1 MKKLFTLFALIITAT
16 LSAQDITGTWHSLLK
31 FPGGQLRID
40 INISNIGNGYAVTFD
55 SPDQGAKGI
64 PTEQV
69 TFKDNVLTWAIPQAG
84 IRYSGKFENNA
95 IKGTF
100 TQGDGSLPL
109 EFSREA
115 VKVVVKKKPQEPVA
129 PFPYK
134 SEDVTFKNATA
145 NVTLAGTLT
154 TPNTAGPHPAVI
166 LLTGSG
172 AQNRDEEILG
182 HKPFMV
188 LADYLTRNGFAVLR
202 YDDRGIAES
211 TGDFATATTAD
222 FATDAQAA
230 FTYLK
235 TRKEINGKKIG
246 FAGHSEGGSVA
257 AMAAAANPEVAYI
270 VLIAGSILP
279 GDQQMLLQNYILGK
293 ANGMPETELTK
304 LGAINRKVYDV
315 IKQEADLAIMKTKI
329 AAVMNADLKP
339 ILLKQGIT
347 EPDIAQ
353 YIEVQSRELA
363 SPWYSAFIKGNPG
376 AALEKVKCPV
386 LAINGSNDLQVE
398 AKANLAAVEKAAV
411 KAGNKNVKVM
421 ELQGLNH
428 LMQESK
434 TGKPAE
440 YGDLE
445 QTFSPVALEA
455 IGSWLKTVSKQ

>member
-1 MKKLFTLFALIITAT
+1 MKRLITLFALIITAT
-16 LSAQDITGTWHSLLK
+16 LTAQDISGTWHSLLK
-31 FPGGQLRID
+31 YPGGQLRID
-40 INISNIGNGYAVTFD
+40 INISNTGNGYAVKFD

-69 TFKDNVLTWAIPQAG
+69 SFKDNLLTWAIPQAG

-100 TQGDGSLPL
+100 SQGEGSLPL
-109 EFSREA
+109 DFGREA
-115 VKVVVKKKPQEPVA
+115 VKVVVAKKPQEPKE

-134 SEDVTFKNATA
+134 SEDVTFKNEAA
-145 NVTLAGTLT
+145 DVTLAGTLT
-154 TPNTAGPHPAVI
+154 TPKTAGPHPAVI
-166 LLTGSG
+166 LITGSG

-182 HKPFMV
+182 HRPFMV
-188 LADYLTRNGFAVLR
+188 LADYLTKNGIAVLR
-202 YDDRGIAES
+202 YDDRGIAAS

-230 FTYLK
+230 FAYLK
-235 TRKEINGKKIG
+235 TRKDISAKKIG

-257 AMAAAANPEVAYI
+257 AMAAAANPEVNYI
-270 VLIAGSILP
+270 VLIAGSVLP

-293 ANGMPETELTK
+293 ANGMPEADLTK

-315 IKQEADLAIMKTKI
+315 IKAETDLKVMKTKV
-329 AAVMNADLKP
+329 AAVMNSELKP

-376 AALEKVKCPV
+376 AALEKVKCPI
-386 LAINGSNDLQVE
+386 LAINGSVDLQVE
-398 AKANLAAVEKAAV
+398 PKANLTAVEKAAA
-411 KAGNKNVKVM
+411 KAGNKNVRVIEM
-421 ELQGLNH
+421 QGLNH

-440 YGDLE
+440 YGELE
-445 QTFSPVALEA
+445 QTFSPIAMEA
-455 IGSWLKTVSKQ
+455 IGTWIKAQVK

>member
-1 MKKLFTLFALIITAT
+1 MKKLFTLFAFIITAT
-16 LSAQDITGTWHSLLK
+16 LTAQDISGTWHSLLK
-31 FPGGQLRID
+31 YPGGQLRID
-40 INISNIGNGYAVTFD
+40 INIANTGNGYAVTFD

-69 TFKDNVLTWAIPQAG
+69 SFKDNMLAWAIPQAG

-109 EFSREA
+109 DFTREA
-115 VKVVVKKKPQEPVA
+115 VKVVVAKKPQEPKA

-134 SEDVTFKNATA
+134 AEDVTFKNDMAG
-145 NVTLAGTLT
+145 VVLAGTLT
-154 TPNTAGPHPAVI
+154 IPNTPGPHPAVI
-166 LLTGSG
+166 LITGSG

-188 LADYLTRNGFAVLR
+188 LADYLTKNGIAVLR
-202 YDDRGIAES
+202 YDDRGIAKS
-211 TGDFATATTAD
+211 TGDFAAATTAD

-230 FTYLK
+230 FAYMK
-235 TRKEINGKKIG
+235 TRKEINSKKLG

-257 AMAAAANPEVAYI
+257 AMAAAANPEVNYI

-279 GDQQMLLQNYILGK
+279 GDQQMLMQNYILGK
-293 ANGMPETELTK
+293 ANGMPEAELTK
-304 LGAINRKVYDV
+304 LGLINRKVYDV
-315 IKQEADLAIMKTKI
+315 IKQETSLNVMKTKI
-329 AAVMNADLKP
+329 AAVMNTDLKP

-353 YIEVQSRELA
+353 YVEVQSRELA

-376 AALEKVKCPV
+376 AALEKVKCPI
-386 LAINGSNDLQVE
+386 LAINGSVDLQVE
-398 AKANLAAVEKAAV
+398 PKANLAAVEKAGV
-411 KAGNKNVKVM
+411 KAGNKNVRVIEM
-421 ELQGLNH
+421 QGLNH

-440 YGDLE
+440 YGE
-445 QTFSPVALEA
+445 IQQTFSPLAMEA
-455 IGSWLKTVSKQ
+455 IGTWIKEQVK